1 MQVSK
6 RFVSLIILF
15 FAFSNLKA
23 QINMQYVMGVVGDEG
38 SKEQFFSGALLFE
51 SNRCFLLTNGV
62 TNNFSTKSQ
71 AFSFNCIVAP
81 AIQPLHLIAY
91 PNPFKEKVVIKS
103 RSLFDFNTSVMYN
116 LFLYSPSGVLLK
128 TYSTSIYGLRSGFEI
143 SAQMYDAGIYYLK
156 IQVGK
161 QLVETL
167 QLIKIQ

>member
-1 MQVSK
+1 
-6 RFVSLIILF
+6 
-15 FAFSNLKA
+15 
-23 QINMQYVMGVVGDEG
+23 MQYVIGVIGDEG
-38 SKEQFFSGALLFE
+38 SKEQIFSGALLFE

-62 TNNFSTKSQ
+62 TNNFSTKSES
-71 AFSFNCIVAP
+71 FSFNCIVAP
-81 AIQPLHLIAY
+81 AIQPLHLVAY